1 MQPWRGSHQRGFDET
16 NTTEQQLWICRWA
29 ASGERQQSAHPVGS
43 YFHTG
48 CHFDSVFLGDSQ
60 RETERKKEGARLFK
74 LSDVKCDLR
83 TEKTLRA
90 LFKTSSFPNAARQ
103 LLLTLS
109 KFQSCRRCCFC
120 HLKIVKQDLAIFST
134 RRPFKNAFHR
144 FRREPRSQYLVT
156 TANPFTQP
164 VAIFKHLA
172 PFDT

>member
-1 MQPWRGSHQRGFDET
+1 MRQTRQRSSFEYVDGQRAVKGR
-16 NTTEQQLWICRWA
+16 NRPIQQEAIFILDAIL
-29 ASGERQQSAHPVGS
+29 
-43 YFHTG
+43 TL
-48 CHFDSVFLGDSQ
+48 FLRDSQ
-60 RETERKKEGARLFK
+60 RETERKEEGARRVK

-83 TEKTLRA
+83 TGKTFRA
-90 LFKTSSFPNAARQ
+90 LFKKSSFPNAVRQ

-109 KFQSCRRCCFC
+109 KFQRCRHCCFC

-144 FRREPRSQYLVT
+144 FRREPQPQYLVT

-172 PFDT
+172 PFNT